1 MFYQR
6 LTKQSIRHVLHVE
19 PRISLFSWIYQ
30 KIVVFSTLWTRASI
44 ERKFYREF
52 SSTRRYFETLRI
64 PLGNDKTS
72 VLSRDNTF
80 GVEILVRGAWVL
92 WISILAT
99 DFHKSLR
106 GSGDL
111 FRRRS
116 TIYILLRTRRPAP
129 MDTKFM
135 NIQVLHILVSF
146 YVRHTLDTIA
156 YTGTNQ
162 SLRSQNTLFT
172 RFCISSTYIST

>member
-44 ERKFYREF
+44 ERKFYRAF

-64 PLGNDKTS
+64 PLGNDKIS

-80 GVEILVRGAWVL
+80 GVEILVQGAWAL

-99 DFHKSLR
+99 YFHKSLR
-106 GSGDL
+106 GGGSL
-111 FRRRS
+111 LRRRA
-116 TIYILLRTRRPAP
+116 TIYIVLRTRRSDPYGHKTYEICFHTYKP
-129 MDTKFM
+129 CFVRDT
-135 NIQVLHILVSF
+135 H
-146 YVRHTLDTIA
+146 
-156 YTGTNQ
+156 
-162 SLRSQNTLFT
+162 
-172 RFCISSTYIST
+172 